1 MGMLKRLKDL
11 LSPPQPSVTDA
22 AFEIPCGL
30 TPPEWEDLKAL
41 TDARGWDAYLK
52 ALDSAAIFSAEALIG
67 ASKDESLHFYRGV
80 ITGLREAGVLIA
92 KLQKSEAAYLD
103 EQRRK
108 LPTGRAGRTHATF
121 GSAAWRARGAKGSQ
135 V

>member
-1 MGMLKRLKDL
+1 MLKRLKDL
-11 LSPPQPSVTDA
+11 LAPPPAALTDA

-41 TDARGWDAYLK
+41 RDARGWDAYLK
-52 ALDSAAIFSAEALIG
+52 VLDNAAILHAEALIG
-67 ASKDESLHFYRGV
+67 ASSDTNMHYYRGMV
-80 ITGLREAGVLIA
+80 MGLREAGVIIA
-92 KLQKSEAAYLD
+92 KLTNSEAAHLD

-121 GSAAWRARGAKGSQ
+121 GSAAWRARSAKGA
-135 V
+135 